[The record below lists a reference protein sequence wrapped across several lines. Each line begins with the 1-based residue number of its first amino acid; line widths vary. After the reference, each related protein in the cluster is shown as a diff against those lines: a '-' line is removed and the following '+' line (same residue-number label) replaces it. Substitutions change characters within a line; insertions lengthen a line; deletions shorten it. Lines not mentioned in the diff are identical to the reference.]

1 MSKQYLVTL
10 QGGGDTMMFIV
21 GQAGWDYIHQDY
33 PTFKDGEYSL
43 TETVPEDC
51 CAEMDTKMVKQYL
64 SYGTEYRV
72 EQCEVTTGS
81 WDNDRALHLSGLYK
95 NLDRYP
101 RGKKFEDQYTG
112 CIY

>member
-10 QGGGDTMMFIV
+10 QGGGDTIMFIV

-33 PTFKDGEYSL
+33 PDFPHGEYSM
-43 TETVPEDC
+43 TEKVPDDC
-51 CAEMDTKMVKQYL
+51 VLEMDKKKVA
-64 SYGTEYRV
+64 EYRAYGP
-72 EQCEVTTGS
+72 EYKPEECCVTTGS

-95 NLDRYP
+95 NYERYP